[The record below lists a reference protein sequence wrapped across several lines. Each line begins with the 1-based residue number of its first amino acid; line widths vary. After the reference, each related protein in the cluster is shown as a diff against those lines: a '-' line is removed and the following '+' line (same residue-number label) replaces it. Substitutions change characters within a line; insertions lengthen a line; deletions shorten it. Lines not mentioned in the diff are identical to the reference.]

1 MVRASQNDGL
11 TLVLFGGSGDLAG
24 RMLLPALY
32 HLEHDRLLPD
42 KLRIVLAGRNVA
54 QGPASR
60 TAVRTSLDTHI
71 AASDFDAQSW
81 QRFSQR
87 IEGCVFDA
95 AADGAAAHLA
105 SCLDQVRDDIRI
117 FYFATPPSLYAPICQ
132 ILRQAGL
139 NRPCDRVVME
149 KPIGHDVASSR
160 QINGAVGEA
169 FAESS
174 IFRIDHYLGKEA
186 VQNLLALRFANFM
199 FEPLWNA
206 RGIRQIQI
214 TVAES
219 DGVGG
224 RGGYYNTTGALR
236 DMLQNHML
244 QLLCLVAME
253 PPVSMRADDV
263 RDEKVKV
270 LRSLSPI
277 MGTAVE
283 NLTVRGQYVPGNIGG
298 KHVPGFA
305 EDSGGEAPATE
316 TFVALRAG
324 IDNWRWAGVPFFLRT
339 GKRMPHRYTEIY
351 IEFHPLPHSIFVGS
365 GSDAISPN
373 QLIIRLQPEETIRLT
388 MMNKVPGLDTG
399 GFRLKELALN
409 LNWSEAFQPMRRRIA
424 YERLFLDLFD
434 GNPTLFVRRDEID
447 AAWSWI
453 DGIVEGWHA
462 RAQTPLPYPAGTPG
476 PRAAIALPARFG
488 HRWHG

>member
-1 MVRASQNDGL
+1 M
-11 TLVLFGGSGDLAG
+11 
-24 RMLLPALY
+24 
-32 HLEHDRLLPD
+32 
-42 KLRIVLAGRNVA
+42 
-54 QGPASR
+54 
-60 TAVRTSLDTHI
+60 
-71 AASDFDAQSW
+71 
-81 QRFSQR
+81 
-87 IEGCVFDA
+87 
-95 AADGAAAHLA
+95 
-105 SCLDQVRDDIRI
+105 
-117 FYFATPPSLYAPICQ
+117 
-132 ILRQAGL
+132 
-139 NRPCDRVVME
+139 
-149 KPIGHDVASSR
+149 
-160 QINGAVGEA
+160 
-169 FAESS
+169 
-174 IFRIDHYLGKEA
+174 
-186 VQNLLALRFANFM
+186 QNLLALRFANFM

-277 MGTAVE
+277 IGTAVE

-434 GNPTLFVRRDEID
+434 GNSPHCSSAETKSMRPGAGSTASWRDGTCVREIPPCHIRPEHRGRGRQSRCRRVSGIAGTADHAHRNRRACRLFAIGSWEWLIWWGISAARMRALLFAKASRRK
-447 AAWSWI
+447 
-453 DGIVEGWHA
+453 G
-462 RAQTPLPYPAGTPG
+462 RACSTPLSCVCRLSFFGGRNRILISMACRRRASRDAQRLRSRG
-476 PRAAIALPARFG
+476 P
-488 HRWHG
+488 